1 MKTDNKVINIAKEF
15 SRKPWPRYIKDG
27 QNSGEEFYNKFLDE
41 QLNSLKKWAQLTV
54 ILDWWYWYW
63 PSFLSESF
71 GKLWCELNKSW
82 IDIFKAI
89 EFITDED
96 PTLINRIQYAVSTYD
111 DKKENNWND

>member
-1 MKTDNKVINIAKEF
+1 METDNKVINIAKEF

-27 QNSGEEFYNKFLDE
+27 QNSGEEFYKKFLAGK
-41 QLNSLKKWAQLTV
+41 LNSLKEWVQLTV

-71 GKLWCELNKSW
+71 GKLWYELNRCW
-82 IDIFKAI
+82 INIFETVK
-89 EFITDED
+89 FITNED

-111 DKKENNWND
+111 KKENNWND